1 MTQPYLNQDNR
12 NVVKGLLLLIT
23 GVLLLLYTL
32 NLITT
37 GINALLI
44 LASIGLIVYGSVTS
58 GLDQLGKRLYDSIRN
73 RNK

>member
-1 MTQPYLNQDNR
+1 MQNQYLDSNNR

-44 LASIGLIVYGSVTS
+44 LASVGLIVYGSVTS
-58 GLDQLGKRLYDSIRN
+58 GLDEVLKKLFSKITN
-73 RNK
+73 RK

>member
-1 MTQPYLNQDNR
+1 MQNQFNLDPNNR

-44 LASIGLIVYGSVTS
+44 LASVGLIVYGSVTS
-58 GLDQLGKRLYDSIRN
+58 GLDKVLSNLYNRIRN
-73 RNK
+73 R